1 MADEPEHNLP
11 GRISSISVQ
20 RKNKSRYSIFVDE
33 EFLLGVAEQ
42 TLLKFNL
49 AKGDEITPPLLRK
62 LQREEGRFAIKSYFL
77 GLLSRRDHARR
88 ELYNKAKKK
97 DYPPEVVNNVL
108 DELQE
113 KDLLNDVAFAEKF
126 ASDKSRLN
134 DWGPIKIQAHLYKKG
149 ISKAAAQQSISKAF
163 EDVDLQATFLHLV
176 LKRKRRFLREEDK
189 YKRKKKV
196 FDYLA
201 RKGFRPSSIYKY
213 LDELMEALT
222 PWKIL
227 RLNVL

>member
-1 MADEPEHNLP
+1 MADEAEHNLP

-20 RKNKSRYSIFVDE
+20 RRNKSRYSIFVDE

-49 AKGDEITPPLLRK
+49 AKGVEVTPSLLRK
-62 LQREEGRFAIKSYFL
+62 LQREEGRYAIKSYFL

-88 ELYNKAKKK
+88 ELHNKARKK
-97 DYPPEVVNNVL
+97 DYPPEVVDDVL

-113 KDLLNDVAFAEKF
+113 KELLNDASFAEKF

-134 DWGPIKIQAHLYKKG
+134 NWGPVKIQAHLYKKG
-149 ISKAAAQQSISKAF
+149 ISKAVAQQSIRKAF
-163 EDVDLQATFLHLV
+163 EDVDLKATLLNLV
-176 LKRKRRFLREEDK
+176 LKRKRRFLREEDV

-201 RKGFRPSSIYKY
+201 QKGFRPSGIYKH
-213 LDELMEALT
+213 LDELMEALA
-222 PWKIL
+222 P
-227 RLNVL
+227 